1 MAVAIANQ
9 WSGTF
14 FQPATFGLTPPALQS
29 TVIALTPA
37 NSVGGGTGTPTA
49 GNWLFCITGWNQN
62 QVVSTTHAIADDVRS
77 FWRAGNVTTSTYAV
91 STSAGHPRVS
101 AWYTPNLIRAPG
113 DVYIAP
119 SGAVDGRA
127 CLVVEVSGLGPW
139 DTVSGIAT
147 NFASSATSLSLSLGA
162 PAAQSFILG
171 AVCGDLTG
179 AGQAFAPASW
189 TTLSTVTAQN
199 GTNHQADAVLT
210 SAWIVT
216 SGSVSVSG
224 TATSSTDLA
233 GVLLSVQTAASSP
246 IPGGQN
252 ANWPYTK
259 FEAAFGSGY
268 QTPPDQMTWTDLT
281 SRCWAWNE
289 RTGIQYQLANVQ
301 ATELMLELDNNDNML
316 SEDNPA
322 AYFYTAAGTN
332 WSPQAAFYD
341 GQVSAGSPLGW
352 WQLDDASGSSTA
364 ADSSGNSH
372 AGTATSVTFG
382 NTSQAVSGNNSASFN
397 GTTSNILTS
406 YNPALSKVS
415 VECWIN
421 LNGLSQGAFPR
432 FFANSNTATD
442 AKGFQMLL
450 IGSTPSVTFGNGTTF
465 TTVSTTSNVP
475 ASGWTHLV
483 ATWDGTTIL
492 MYFNGVKQGTGTL
505 SGSMAA
511 GAATGIGIGYDPAGA
526 FGFFNGLIAECA
538 IYGTVLSATTIAAH
552 YTAGPSATGTP
563 IRIRAAVGTMGGV
576 TSNRWFV
583 IQRNA
588 HEWPQMIT
596 EAYRRYAPVT
606 GTDIWSA
613 TSTYGPSTY
622 RGEVLQDSPQSW
634 WPCDDQPLQGG
645 VLPTVLRN
653 AAPGNSNTLAITLS
667 PNGATAQ
674 LVYATV
680 GTAPVTNNTSAPP
693 PLIAQYIVGQPA
705 GWMYGDPQSSPLSTT
720 TAGGVVTAQPGSA
733 AWTQTNVAGNTG
745 SNAYFLIA
753 NDATFPV
760 LANGVTV
767 EGWFNCPFFG
777 TSSGQTSTIYANGSG
792 GDQTGQPYS
801 NITIVELA
809 TASAAVCVLQLD
821 RDTGNLNLITYVG
834 STPTT
839 HSIYTTADLR
849 GGAWHHF
856 AITLTTTT
864 WAVYVDGGQLAT
876 ASGSGVNMT
885 SAWTYLIACGDT
897 GTSGGTGTANIA
909 HSGNM
914 SLAHLAVYP
923 VQLPLYRI
931 IAHYWAAAFAFGL
944 LPAPQG
950 VSSTMTGNASGGQGN
965 TWAGDGSIFTGTYT
979 GTLTNATSQ
988 ISALVTANAG
998 SFTSGPSSWGPTAA
1012 IGERIFAWITW
1023 TTGLAPAFQIYTASS
1038 HGSETEASTTV
1049 GYGDAFSAGY
1059 GGSATGAGRCHSA
1072 GGTGASPP
1080 TGPTATGDTVGQRIE
1095 RILSYSA
1102 VVGTGAF
1109 PNRCIDPAPLA
1120 MQAATDLGGQQVGEN
1135 LQNVADSDSGLLFV
1149 DNLGNLTYWQKS
1161 HLAAQYTSPAWV
1173 LSPNA
1178 PPVPGASATAIP
1190 YNRDINWVSDPHR
1203 VWNSITITPFSPDG
1217 ANLPLVIPSNT
1228 SAVVLSQQRYG
1239 AQPLQITSY
1248 LQSQT
1253 EMSSQADWLLANFGQ
1268 LQVRVESAEIDAASY
1283 PAAWP
1288 YVLGVNVGDVITVQN
1303 WTVDNTGVTGTFR
1316 VSSVHRDIRFTG
1328 QDGEVRA
1335 TIAIQADYEPPSYWS

>member
-1 MAVAIANQ
+1 MSVAIANQ
-9 WSGTF
+9 WALTF
-14 FQPATFGLTPPALQS
+14 NQPASFGLTPPALQS

-37 NSVGGGTGTPTA
+37 NSVGGGSGTPTA
-49 GNWLFCITGWNQN
+49 GNWLFCISGWNQN
-62 QVVSTTHAIADDVRS
+62 QVTASTHAVADDIHS
-77 FWRAGNVTTSTYAV
+77 FWRPGDVTTSTYAV
-91 STSAGHPRVS
+91 STSAGHSRVNV
-101 AWYTPNLIRAPG
+101 WYTPNLARVPG

-119 SGAVDGRA
+119 SNAVDGRA
-127 CLVVEVSGLGPW
+127 CLVIEVSGLGPW
-139 DTVSGIAT
+139 DTVAGINT
-147 NFASSATSLSLSLGA
+147 NYAAAATSLSLALGA
-162 PAAQSFILG
+162 PSAQALIIG

-179 AGQAFAPASW
+179 AGQAFLPTSW
-189 TTLSTVTAQN
+189 TGLSTVTAQN
-199 GTNHQADAVLT
+199 GTDHVADAVLT
-210 SAWIVT
+210 SAYIVT
-216 SGSVSVSG
+216 SGSVSVSAS
-224 TATSSTDLA
+224 ATGATDLA
-233 GVLLSVQTAASSP
+233 GVLISVLTSAPSP
-246 IPGGQN
+246 SPANQN
-252 ANWPYTK
+252 VAWPYMK

-268 QTPPDQMTWTDLT
+268 ETPPDQMTWTDLT
-281 SRCWAWNE
+281 NRHWAWYE
-289 RTGIQYQLANVQ
+289 RTGIQYQLGNIQ
-301 ATELMLELDNNDNML
+301 ATDLVLELDNNDNML

-322 AYFYTAAGTN
+322 SYFYTASGVN

-341 GQVSAGSPLGW
+341 NEVLANAPLGW
-352 WQLDDASGSSTA
+352 WKLNDASGSSTA

-372 AGTATSVTFG
+372 SGTATSVTFG
-382 NTSQAVSGNNSASFN
+382 NASQAVSGNNSASFN

-421 LNGLSQGAFPR
+421 QNGLSQGAFPR

-450 IGSTPSVTFGNGTTF
+450 ISGTPSVTFGNGTTF
-465 TTVSTTSNVP
+465 TTVSTTSNAP
-475 ASGWTHLV
+475 ATGWTHLV

-492 MYFNGVKQGTGTL
+492 MYFNGVQQGTGTL

-511 GAATGIGIGYDPAGA
+511 GAATGIGIGYDPAGS

-538 IYGTVLSATTIAAH
+538 IYGTVLTATQIAAH
-552 YTAGPSATGTP
+552 YTAGPTATGTP
-563 IRIRAAVGTMGGV
+563 IRFRAAVGTMGGV
-576 TSNRWFV
+576 TSNRWYV

-596 EAYRRYAPVT
+596 DAYRRFAPVT
-606 GTDIWSA
+606 ATDIWAA
-613 TSTYGPSTY
+613 TSSYGPSPY
-622 RGEVLQDSPQSW
+622 RGEVLQDLPYAW

-653 AAPGNSNTLAITLS
+653 AAPGNSNSLNITLS

-680 GTAPVTNNTSAPP
+680 GTAPVTNNTGAPP
-693 PLIAQYIVGQPA
+693 PLIAQYVVGQPA
-705 GWMYGDPQSSPLSTT
+705 GWMYGDPQSSPLDTISS
-720 TAGGVVTAQPGSA
+720 GGVVTAQPGSA
-733 AWTQTNVAGNTG
+733 AWTQVGVAGNTG
-745 SNAYFLIA
+745 SNAYFLIV
-753 NDATFPV
+753 NDANFPV
-760 LANGVTV
+760 LANGVTI

-777 TSSGQTSTIYANGSG
+777 TSTGQSTSIYANGSG

-834 STPTT
+834 NTPTT
-839 HSIYTTADLR
+839 HAIYTTADLR

-856 AITLTTTT
+856 AISLTNTT
-864 WAVYVDGGQLAT
+864 WAVYLDGGQLAT
-876 ASGSGVNMT
+876 VSGSGVNMT

-897 GTSGGTGTANIA
+897 GTAGGTGTASIA

-923 VQLPLYRI
+923 AQLPAYRI
-931 IAHYWAAAFAFGL
+931 IAHYWSAITGFGV

-950 VSSTMTGNASGGQGN
+950 VSATMTANASGGQAN
-965 TWAGDGSIFTGTYT
+965 TWAGDGSIFQGTYT
-979 GTLTNATSQ
+979 GTLAAATSE
-988 ISALVTANAG
+988 ISAVVTANAG
-998 SFTSGPSSWGPTAA
+998 SFTSGPSAWAPTAA

-1023 TTGLAPAFQIYTASS
+1023 TTGLAPAYQIYTASS

-1080 TGPTATGDTVGQRIE
+1080 TSPTATGDTVGQRLE
-1095 RILSYSA
+1095 RIISYGA
-1102 VVGTGAF
+1102 VGVGAS
-1109 PNRCIDPAPLA
+1109 PQRCIDASPLA
-1120 MQAATDLGGQQVGEN
+1120 VQAATDLGGQQVGQN
-1135 LQNVADSDSGLLFV
+1135 LQNIADSDSGLLFV
-1149 DNLGNLTYWQKS
+1149 DNLGNLTYWQKT
-1161 HLAAQYTSPAWV
+1161 HLAAQSSSPAWTIT
-1173 LSPNA
+1173 PDA
-1178 PPVPGASATAIP
+1178 PPVPGASSTAIP
-1190 YNRDINWVSDPHR
+1190 YHREINWVSDPQR

-1228 SAVVLSQQRYG
+1228 AAVILSQQKYG

-1248 LQSQT
+1248 LQSTT
-1253 EMSSQADWLLANFGQ
+1253 EMASQANWLLANYGQ
-1268 LQVRVESAEIDAASY
+1268 LQIRVEDMLTDAAPY

-1303 WTVDNTGVTGTFR
+1303 WTVDNTGVTNTFR
-1316 VSSVHRDIRFTG
+1316 VSGITRDIRFAG
-1328 QDGEVRA
+1328 RDGAVRA
-1335 TIAIQADYEPPSYWS
+1335 SVKIQADFEPPSYWS